1 MKYLINFI
9 IVFIIIYLFYFL
21 FIINRKEEVKKF
33 KNNTFVK
40 YLVRIYKLDLKK
52 LDMKYI
58 ANVVAIS
65 NSFIIATTYSIVLLI
80 DGFVKQMFMAIGVFI
95 LLQLFIYH
103 IIGINL
109 KKKESKKN

>member
-40 YLVRIYKLDLKK
+40 YLVRIYKLAN
-52 LDMKYI
+52 YI
-58 ANVVAIS
+58 NCQ
-65 NSFIIATTYSIVLLI
+65 NFI
-80 DGFVKQMFMAIGVFI
+80 FNK
-95 LLQLFIYH
+95 
-103 IIGINL
+103 
-109 KKKESKKN
+109 